1 MEILEPETGFF
12 FYAVRPA
19 KLDHTAG
26 ESPDGVIAKKPQ

>member
-1 MEILEPETGFF
+1 MPTEVILIGFF
-12 FYAVRPA
+12 NAVRPA